1 VICIELP
8 LLRDS
13 GDVARGCGTSLSAK
27 SEGACVA
34 KSVEPREMARA
45 TAARGSARA
54 AASSSSVG
62 TTSGGGE
69 KSAGHGTLE
78 ASDSRAEMRPE
89 APSASRG
96 ARPGAAFATSTPLAL
111 NIHFT
116 RQCNYACGFCF
127 HTQTNVSRLPP
138 RVWASAM
145 PNFKRAGVSKVNFA
159 GGEPFLFPEELGEM
173 VRAARAA
180 GLTTSVITNMSC
192 ANKVDA
198 WFGVYGSSLSML
210 GVSFDSG
217 SDFINHTHGRWPKG
231 GGAPDPARRAAGGVS
246 LAVKNLRIHAEACRK
261 HSVPLKINTVV
272 TARNA
277 DEDLFE
283 VINEV
288 KPVRWKV
295 FQVLELEGENAG
307 ACALSNVAPLLISS
321 EKFRAYCDRNQR
333 GLIRELQG
341 IMKREGNATMQS
353 S

>member
-1 VICIELP
+1 V
-8 LLRDS
+8 
-13 GDVARGCGTSLSAK
+13 
-27 SEGACVA
+27 
-34 KSVEPREMARA
+34 
-45 TAARGSARA
+45 TA
-54 AASSSSVG
+54 
-62 TTSGGGE
+62 
-69 KSAGHGTLE
+69 
-78 ASDSRAEMRPE
+78 
-89 APSASRG
+89 
-96 ARPGAAFATSTPLAL
+96 TPLAL
-111 NIHFT
+111 NVFFT

-138 RVWASAM
+138 SVWASAM

-198 WFGVYGSSLSML
+198 WFGEYGSSLSML

-333 GLIRELQG
+333 GLAHELQG
-341 IMKREGNATMQS
+341 IMKREGNATMQNS
-353 S
+353 YLLLDEGGRFLDCGGGGKVPTASIFDAEGACTAESVLREMRKVHFDEAEYLARDGDFHRTGELQF